1 MDFIK
6 RSGAAILILFMIVP
20 VIVLTGCSSEPAA
33 PEEYAYDDLSKYI
46 KLGEYKGLK
55 YDKAD
60 IEVTDEEVMTQVDNV
75 VEESAVDTKITKGK
89 VKKDS
94 VVNIDY
100 SGSVDG
106 KKFEGGTA
114 QDQEL
119 DIANSHYIDGFAEG
133 IVGHEV
139 GETFDLHVKFPKDYG
154 KEELNGKDAVFETK
168 INYIIEKTVPLY
180 NDKWV
185 ADNTDYSTM
194 AEYENSVRKELED
207 SKRSDAESNERLEV
221 FNQII
226 EGSEVISFPEA
237 EYQARYDKLV
247 DSYKSYAEAAG
258 TEWDAYLQDQM
269 GMTEEEFE
277 TTAKQNAEQTVE
289 AELILNQIARLEKI
303 DLSDED
309 YESYLQDLLE
319 QSGYTEKS
327 FEEEKN
333 QTVQEYAAD
342 NNLYGNYLYKKVMD
356 KVMEYSVAK

>member
-1 MDFIK
+1 
-6 RSGAAILILFMIVP
+6 
-20 VIVLTGCSSEPAA
+20 
-33 PEEYAYDDLSKYI
+33 
-46 KLGEYKGLK
+46 
-55 YDKAD
+55 
-60 IEVTDEEVMTQVDNV
+60 VT
-75 VEESAVDTKITKGK
+75 
-89 VKKDS
+89 
-94 VVNIDY
+94 
-100 SGSVDG
+100 
-106 KKFEGGTA
+106 
-114 QDQEL
+114 
-119 DIANSHYIDGFAEG
+119 
-133 IVGHEV
+133 
-139 GETFDLHVKFPKDYG
+139 FPKDYG

-269 GMTEEEFE
+269 GMTVEEFE
-277 TTAKQNAEQTVE
+277 NTAKQNAEQTVE

-309 YESYLQDLLE
+309 YKSYLNDMLE

-327 FEEEKN
+327 FQEEKD
-333 QTVQEYAAD
+333 QTVEEYAAD
-342 NNLYGNYLYKKVMD
+342 NNLYANYLYKKVMD

>member
-6 RSGAAILILFMIVP
+6 RSGTALLMVFMLFT
-20 VIVLTGCSSEPAA
+20 VIALAGCSSEPAV
-33 PEEYAYDDLSKYI
+33 PEEYAYDDLSEYI

-60 IEVTDEEVMTQVDNV
+60 IEVTDEEVMTQIDKT
-75 VEESAVDTKITKGK
+75 VEESAVDSKVTKGR
-89 VKKDS
+89 VKEDS

-139 GETFDLHVKFPKDYG
+139 GETFDLHVTFPEDYG

-168 INYIIEKTVPLY
+168 VNYIIEKTVPLY

-194 AEYENSVRKELED
+194 AEYEKSVRKELEE
-207 SKRSDAESNERLEV
+207 SRMSDAESSERRDV

-237 EYQARYDKLV
+237 EYQARYNKLV

-258 TEWDAYLQDQM
+258 TDWDTYLKDQM
-269 GMTEEEFE
+269 GMTEEQFE

-327 FEEEKN
+327 FEEEKA
-333 QTVQEYAAD
+333 QTVQEYAAE
-342 NNLYGNYLYKKVMD
+342 NNIYANYLYKKVMD